1 MRARTAPVVAFL
13 ASLAFLAALAAQ
25 EPAKNPQRLAFLGEP
40 DSART
45 KAYTDFLQQRFA
57 SVTTFDRD
65 DADLAKVREA
75 DVVVLDWCQSAAAH
89 KQRAARWSPLGK
101 REAWDKPTV
110 LLGSAGL
117 NLAGAWQVRGSF
129 G

>member
-1 MRARTAPVVAFL
+1 MNRHTALALAIL
-13 ASLAFLAALAAQ
+13 ASFAAAQ
-25 EPAKNPQRLAFLGEP
+25 EPARNPQRVAFLGEP
-40 DSART
+40 GAART

-57 SVTTFDRD
+57 AVTTFDRD
-65 DADLAKVREA
+65 DADLAKVRKA
-75 DVVVLDWCQSAAAH
+75 DVVLLDWGQSDAAR

-101 REAWDKPTV
+101 RDAWDRPTV